1 MQHSESIIWDLN
13 DCLELAEGAVRSCL
27 PRTPRVVLRSGLLT
41 RMRPRRG
48 LGLLLGQGEEE
59 AKVSFKSLKATLI
72 SWAAK
77 RGVEPLTLAEVRLSD
92 YHASGGM
99 DIVYSRDSQAPLV
112 MLVEKLLRDHPGN
125 LQA

>member
-1 MQHSESIIWDLN
+1 MPAPDSQGRPTIRALDSDEATAW
-13 DCLELAEGAVRSCL
+13 
-27 PRTPRVVLRSGLLT
+27 LR
-41 RMRPRRG
+41 
-48 LGLLLGQGEEE
+48 LLLGQGEEE

-77 RGVEPLTLAEVRLSD
+77 RGVEPLTLQRSG

-112 MLVEKLLRDHPGN
+112 MLVEKLLSEITQGTYKLDDTRSGRN
-125 LQA
+125 CE